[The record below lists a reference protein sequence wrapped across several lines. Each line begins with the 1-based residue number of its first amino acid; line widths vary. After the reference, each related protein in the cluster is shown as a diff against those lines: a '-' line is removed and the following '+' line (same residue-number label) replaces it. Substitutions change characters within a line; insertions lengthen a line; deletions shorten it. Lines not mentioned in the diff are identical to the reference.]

1 MKHETNNEMDLLL
14 RRLGRQQ
21 DVFAP
26 DAGDHLDADE
36 LNAYAE
42 NWLPATARSR
52 YTDHLAGCRRCRELV
67 VQLSAAAG
75 VVAGEQTVKV
85 ADPSGLKA
93 FLASLFSPMVLRYA
107 VPALGLVVVAVIG
120 FAVLRRNARSEYV
133 SQMQREQ
140 VASPAASGQTETG
153 KDQSGAT
160 YSLAE
165 PTNSVTDKGMTSQ
178 DTPNNSAKP
187 VPESTP
193 AGREENAPAAK
204 APAEPVAAD
213 STASQPAGSAA
224 PATPTAKVDS
234 VSDERKQKYEDA
246 ARKQEAEVT
255 VASKEVSKRD
265 FEINKSAN
273 KKAEEPAAARGRPA
287 KPAVGG
293 FTITQGA
300 GAASSGQQREGAG
313 KDDKDAGTETRSVA
327 GRSFRK
333 QRGVWTDTAYNGSKE
348 NMIVTRGSEGY
359 RGLIADEPAIKTIA
373 DQLDG
378 EIIVVWKGRIYRIR

>member
-1 MKHETNNEMDLLL
+1 MKQETNNEMDLLL

-26 DAGDHLDADE
+26 NAEAHLDADE

-42 NWLPATARSR
+42 NALPATARSR
-52 YTDHLAGCRRCRELV
+52 YTDHLAECGRCRDLV

-85 ADPSGLKA
+85 AAPSGLKT
-93 FLASLFSPMVLRYA
+93 FLAGLFSPMVLRYA

-133 SQMQREQ
+133 SQMQSER
-140 VASPAASGQTETG
+140 VASPAAPGQTEAG
-153 KDQSGAT
+153 KDQSGFN
-160 YSLAE
+160 YSLAK
-165 PTNSVTDKGMTSQ
+165 PTNSVTDKEIASQ
-178 DTPNNSAKP
+178 DSPHNSPKP
-187 VPESTP
+187 VAESTP
-193 AGREENAPAAK
+193 AGRVENAPAAK

-213 STASQPAGSAA
+213 SAASQPAAAAA

-234 VSDERKQKYEDA
+234 VSDERKQKNEDA
-246 ARKQEAEVT
+246 ARRQEAEVT
-255 VASKEVSKRD
+255 VGSKEVSKRD
-265 FEINKSAN
+265 FEINKSEN
-273 KKAEEPAAARGRPA
+273 KKAEETPAARGRPA
-287 KPAVGG
+287 KSAVGG
-293 FTITQGA
+293 FTVAQGA
-300 GAASSGQQREGAG
+300 GAAAPGQQREAAG
-313 KDDKDAGTETRSVA
+313 KDDKDTSSETRSVA
-327 GRSFRK
+327 GRKFRK
-333 QRGVWTDTAYNGSKE
+333 QRGIWTDTAYDGSKE

>member
-1 MKHETNNEMDLLL
+1 MKQETNNEMDLLL

-26 DAGDHLDADE
+26 DAEDHLDADE

-42 NWLPATARSR
+42 NALPATARSR
-52 YTDHLAGCRRCRELV
+52 YTDHLAECGRCRQLV

-75 VVAGEQTVKV
+75 VVAGEQTVRV
-85 ADPSGLKA
+85 AAPSRLKA

-133 SQMQREQ
+133 SQMQR
-140 VASPAASGQTETG
+140 VASPAAPGQTEAG
-153 KDQSGAT
+153 KDQSGVT
-160 YSLAE
+160 YSLAK
-165 PTNSVTDKGMTSQ
+165 PTDSVTDKGISSQ
-178 DTPNNSAKP
+178 DAPNNSAKP

-193 AGREENAPAAK
+193 AGRVENAPAAK

-213 STASQPAGSAA
+213 STASQPAAAAA
-224 PATPTAKVDS
+224 PPTPAAKVDAL
-234 VSDERKQKYEDA
+234 SDERKQKNEDA
-246 ARKQEAEVT
+246 ARRQEAEVT

-265 FEINKSAN
+265 FEMDKSAN

-287 KPAVGG
+287 KSAVGG
-293 FTITQGA
+293 FTVTQGA
-300 GAASSGQQREGAG
+300 GAASPGQQREGAG
-313 KDDKDAGTETRSVA
+313 KDDKDAGAETRSVA
-327 GRSFRK
+327 GRDFRK

-378 EIIVVWKGRIYRIR
+378 EIIVVWKGRTYRIR

>member
-1 MKHETNNEMDLLL
+1 MKQETNNEMDLLL

-26 DAGDHLDADE
+26 DAEGHLDADE

-42 NWLPATARSR
+42 NALPATARLR
-52 YTDHLAGCRRCRELV
+52 YTDHLAECGRCRELV

-75 VVAGEQTVKV
+75 VVAGDQTIKV
-85 ADPSGLKA
+85 GAPSGLKA

-120 FAVLRRNARSEYV
+120 FAVLRRNAPGEYV
-133 SQMQREQ
+133 SQRQ
-140 VASPAASGQTETG
+140 VASPTAGAQTEAG
-153 KDQSGAT
+153 KDQSGVT
-160 YSLAE
+160 YSLAK
-165 PTNSVTDKGMTSQ
+165 PTDSVTDKGMTSQ
-178 DTPNNSAKP
+178 DAPHNSANP
-187 VPESTP
+187 APGSTP
-193 AGREENAPAAK
+193 VGREENARSAK
-204 APAEPVAAD
+204 APAEQVAAD
-213 STASQPAGSAA
+213 STASQPASAA
-224 PATPTAKVDS
+224 APPTPAAKVDAL
-234 VSDERKQKYEDA
+234 SDERKQKNEDE

-255 VASKEVSKRD
+255 VGSKEVSKRD
-265 FEINKSAN
+265 FEMDKSAN
-273 KKAEEPAAARGRPA
+273 KKAEEPAAARARPA
-287 KPAVGG
+287 KSAVGG
-293 FTITQGA
+293 FAVTQGA
-300 GAASSGQQREGAG
+300 GVASTTQQREQAG
-313 KDDKDAGTETRSVA
+313 KDDKDASSETRSVA
-327 GRSFRK
+327 GRNFRK

>member
-1 MKHETNNEMDLLL
+1 MKQETNNEMDLLL

-26 DAGDHLDADE
+26 DAGDHLDVDE

-42 NWLPATARSR
+42 NALPAAARLR
-52 YTDHLAGCRRCRELV
+52 YTDHLAECGRCRELV

-75 VVAGEQTVKV
+75 VVAGDQTIKV
-85 ADPSGLKA
+85 GAPSGLKA

-107 VPALGLVVVAVIG
+107 VPALGLVVVAAIG

-133 SQMQREQ
+133 SQVQSDR
-140 VASPAASGQTETG
+140 VASPAAAEQTEAR

-160 YSLAE
+160 YSLAK
-165 PTNSVTDKGMTSQ
+165 PTDSVTDKGMTDQ
-178 DTPNNSAKP
+178 DSPHNSAKP
-187 VPESTP
+187 APESTP
-193 AGREENAPAAK
+193 ADREENASAAK
-204 APAEPVAAD
+204 APAEPVAAN
-213 STASQPAGSAA
+213 SAASQPATAA
-224 PATPTAKVDS
+224 PAAPAAKVDAL
-234 VSDERKQKYEDA
+234 SDERKQKNEDE

-255 VASKEVSKRD
+255 VGSKEVSKRD
-265 FEINKSAN
+265 FEMDKSAN
-273 KKAEEPAAARGRPA
+273 KKAEEPAAARARPA
-287 KPAVGG
+287 KPSGGG
-293 FTITQGA
+293 FITQGA
-300 GAASSGQQREGAG
+300 GIASTGQQREQAG
-313 KDDKDAGTETRSVA
+313 KDDKDASSETRSVA
-327 GRSFRK
+327 GRNFRK